1 MRRVFRLTAI
11 SSILLANAIRG
22 VLAQTPA
29 ANISSADALFQA
41 GKFADAEKIYS
52 SVVQADPKSYPAC
65 LKLANIALLGN
76 RLTSAVAWSHRALAL
91 KGGDA
96 DAKIILAEAL
106 YREGRF
112 AQAGAAI
119 GTAAVETEAVK
130 QSYSSLNVAKL
141 ESFAGQTPYEFHG
154 SGQSIRIKFVK
165 SEPLPV
171 IQVIVNGGK
180 PALFFIDTGGSE
192 LLLDSEFAKELGVKT
207 MGSVTG
213 IFAGDQKAP
222 VGNGRVD
229 SMTLGDWTLKNV
241 PVGMIPLR
249 SMSAMFG
256 VPQLDGC
263 VGTSVLYQFLSTID
277 YPAGELVLRRKTTAN
292 LKAFDAEATNPA
304 RKRVAMP
311 MWMAGDHF
319 MVTWGQVQTLAPSL
333 FFVDSGLTGGGV
345 NLAEPVIKAAG
356 ISLEKDKASAGQGGG
371 GHLITIPYTVTS
383 FSLGEITQK
392 KVTGTYN
399 GPFPFTTAW
408 GFHVDGMVGHDF
420 LKPYAVTL
428 DFARMRLILQ

>member
-1 MRRVFRLTAI
+1 MKRVFEFCAFLTLLFA
-11 SSILLANAIRG
+11 SSITG
-22 VLAQTPA
+22 VLAQTPTA
-29 ANISSADALFQA
+29 DLSSADGLFQA
-41 GKFADAEKIYS
+41 GKFADAEKVYS
-52 SVVQADPKSYPAC
+52 AIVQTDPRSYPAC
-65 LKLANIALLGN
+65 LKMANIALLAN
-76 RLTSAVAWSHRALAL
+76 RLDSAVAWSHRALAL
-91 KGGDA
+91 KKGDA

-112 AQAGAAI
+112 AQAGVVI
-119 GTAAVETEAVK
+119 GTPVVETEAVK
-130 QSYSSLNVAKL
+130 QSYNSLNVAKL

-207 MGSVTG
+207 MGSTIGV
-213 IFAGDQKAP
+213 FAGDQKAP
-222 VGNGRVD
+222 VGNGRAD
-229 SMTLGDWTLKNV
+229 SMTLGDWTFKNV

-292 LKAFDAEATNPA
+292 
-304 RKRVAMP
+304 
-311 MWMAGDHF
+311 
-319 MVTWGQVQTLAPSL
+319 
-333 FFVDSGLTGGGV
+333 
-345 NLAEPVIKAAG
+345 
-356 ISLEKDKASAGQGGG
+356 
-371 GHLITIPYTVTS
+371 
-383 FSLGEITQK
+383 
-392 KVTGTYN
+392 
-399 GPFPFTTAW
+399 
-408 GFHVDGMVGHDF
+408 
-420 LKPYAVTL
+420 
-428 DFARMRLILQ
+428 